1 MYAHDGWG
9 TVPTRKTPDE
19 FAKRL
24 GARIREKRLDR
35 DISLDAIEGACG
47 ISKGHLSS
55 IEHGKAVMN
64 VLTLCKIAK
73 ALGVQ
78 PGALLGDIDPPS

>member
-1 MYAHDGWG
+1 M
-9 TVPTRKTPDE
+9 PTRKTPDE

-24 GARIREKRLDR
+24 GARIREKRLDK
-35 DISLDAIEGACG
+35 DISLDAMEAASGV
-47 ISKGHLSS
+47 SKGHLSS

-73 ALGVQ
+73 ALVVE
-78 PGALLGDIDPPS
+78 PGELLRDVDKLLGGQTA

>member
-1 MYAHDGWG
+1 MYARDGWG
-9 TVPTRKTPDE
+9 NMPTRKTPDE

-24 GARIREKRLDR
+24 GARIREKRLGR
-35 DISLDAIEGACG
+35 DISLDAMEGACG

>member
-1 MYAHDGWG
+1 M
-9 TVPTRKTPDE
+9 PTRKTPDE

-24 GARIREKRLDR
+24 GARIREQRLDQN
-35 DISLDAIEGACG
+35 ISLDAMEAACG

-64 VLTLCKIAK
+64 VLTLCKIAR
-73 ALGVQ
+73 ALVVE
-78 PGALLGDIDPPS
+78 PGELLRDLDKLLGGQAA

>member
-1 MYAHDGWG
+1 M
-9 TVPTRKTPDE
+9 PTRKTPDE

-24 GARIREKRLDR
+24 GARIRDKRLDQ
-35 DISLDAIEGACG
+35 DISLDAMEGACG

-64 VLTLCKIAK
+64 VLTLYKIAR

-78 PGALLGDIDPPS
+78 PGDLLGDIDPPS

>member
-1 MYAHDGWG
+1 
-9 TVPTRKTPDE
+9 VPTRKTPDE
-19 FAKRL
+19 FAQRL
-24 GARIREKRLDR
+24 GARIREKRLGR
-35 DISLDAIEGACG
+35 DISLDAMEGASG

-55 IEHGKAVMN
+55 IEHGKAMMN

-78 PGALLGDIDPPS
+78 PGALLGDIDPPN